1 MLGLEF
7 RIISTG
13 NDKSSEFTTLNPKQP
28 IEQKYTETEED
39 KSKLTNRLTSA
50 ASTLINFAGSSFLTF
65 PAVAAFLLPSPL
77 PSAFMA
83 SFRAFM
89 STSFLG
95 AESDPEMVLLSS
107 DDNAAASDAA
117 APPAGAGGVS
127 APSWMVEG
135 WGSAMLEKSL
145 GCEMGL
151 LRRLMGL

>member
-50 ASTLINFAGSSFLTF
+50 ASTLINFAGSSFLTL

-83 SFRAFM
+83 S
-89 STSFLG
+89 SFLG

-135 WGSAMLEKSL
+135 WGSAMLCRL
-145 GCEMGL
+145 FGCEMGVFGTL
-151 LRRLMGL
+151 DWVYDAV

>member
-7 RIISTG
+7 RIISAG
-13 NDKSSEFTTLNPKQP
+13 SKSHEVTTTNLRQP
-28 IEQKYTETEED
+28 IEQGGLQRETESENE
-39 KSKLTNRLTSA
+39 LTNRLTSA

-151 LRRLMGL
+151 